1 MKNKILNEIH
11 RISTLMGNEN
21 ILSEQIVP
29 KILKKFFSVLD
40 DDAARQ
46 VLKATDNSQDDLIR
60 KLRAGES
67 LSDDAME
74 LLLKVIDYDLLAK
87 NLVDQKLLGDRL
99 NVNIEKIITVLKE
112 NPGRYDE
119 LTKRMD
125 DAIETMGL
133 NNEFPDELI
142 SAVKKDVKG
151 RIDDGIGNTSKAAD
165 DIDINEILGEMSK
178 KASKVNNIDD
188 FKVALKEFLTENR
201 KRLTPMFTSRDIDRY
216 VEEITGQL
224 DVILSKGKNSKKIKN
239 IENLWSKLPLS
250 EKEKLATEAIENI
263 TKKLPLNLKNAIGNP
278 KKFIDRI
285 IKGSNGKFEWSTF
298 WSNLK
303 GVYFK
308 AVLFQIAREIWKV
321 TEVRA
326 KQKSGYKVGY
336 DGWVESLL
344 DGRSYEEFIA
354 NLVIPPVEWIASIK
368 SWADKDTTYDEIRE
382 MLPPS
387 YRDNFYREE
396 SGSMFIEKAGVKYPV
411 YVKDNYVAIEIDGSP
426 YKLEDVEF

>member
-1 MKNKILNEIH
+1 MENKILNEVR
-11 RISTLMGNEN
+11 RIGNLMGNEN

-60 KLRAGES
+60 RLRAGES

-99 NVNIEKIITVLKE
+99 NANIEKIINVLKE

-151 RIDDGIGNTSKAAD
+151 RIDDGIGNASKAAD
-165 DIDINEILGEMSK
+165 DIDINEILGEISK

-188 FKVALKEFLTENR
+188 FGVSLKEFLTKNR
-201 KRLTPMFTSRDIDRY
+201 NRLTPMFTSRDIDRY

-224 DVILSKGKNSKKIKN
+224 DVLLSKGKNSKKWKDAETI
-239 IENLWSKLPLS
+239 WSKLPLS
-250 EKEKLATEAIENI
+250 EKEKLATESIEKI
-263 TKKLPLNLKNAIGNP
+263 TKKLPLSLQNVYQNPRRLVNRLINGSDGEFSLQLLSRMWLKYG
-278 KKFIDRI
+278 
-285 IKGSNGKFEWSTF
+285 
-298 WSNLK
+298 
-303 GVYFK
+303 
-308 AVLFQIAREIWKV
+308 
-321 TEVRA
+321 
-326 KQKSGYKVGY
+326 
-336 DGWVESLL
+336 
-344 DGRSYEEFIA
+344 
-354 NLVIPPVEWIASIK
+354 
-368 SWADKDTTYDEIRE
+368 
-382 MLPPS
+382 
-387 YRDNFYREE
+387 
-396 SGSMFIEKAGVKYPV
+396 
-411 YVKDNYVAIEIDGSP
+411 
-426 YKLEDVEF
+426 

>member
-1 MKNKILNEIH
+1 MKNKILNEIR
-11 RISTLMGNEN
+11 RISNLMGNES

-29 KILKKFFSVLD
+29 KVLKRFFSVLD
-40 DDAARQ
+40 DDAARK

-60 KLRAGES
+60 RLRAGET

-74 LLLKVIDYDLLAK
+74 ILLKVIDYDLLAK

-99 NVNIEKIITVLKE
+99 NANIEKIINVLKE

-142 SAVKKDVKG
+142 NAVKKDVKG
-151 RIDDGIGNTSKAAD
+151 RIDDGIGNASKAAD

-201 KRLTPMFTSRDIDRY
+201 SRLTPMFTSRDIDRY

-224 DVILSKGKNSKKIKN
+224 NVIISKGKNSKRIKN
-239 IENLWSKLPLS
+239 IESLWSRLPLS

-278 KKFIDRI
+278 RKFIDRI

-308 AVLFQIAREIWKV
+308 AVLFQIGRELWKV
-321 TEVRA
+321 TKTRG
-326 KQKSGYKVGY
+326 KQKSGYQVGY

-354 NLVIPPVEWIASIK
+354 NLVIPPVEWMASII

-387 YRDNFYREE
+387 YRDNFYRDE
-396 SGSMFIEKAGVKYPV
+396 SGGMFIEKAGVKYPV

-426 YKLEDVEF
+426 YKLEDIEF